1 MAKHRK
7 LRGRGS
13 QYTLLGRSRHDR
25 RYGGASAN
33 VFVLNKGDRTEKGFE
48 QVRIEVD
55 LRRISREILG
65 FAGAVHRGRREI

>member
-1 MAKHRK
+1 MP
-7 LRGRGS
+7 S
-13 QYTLLGRSRHDR
+13 S
-25 RYGGASAN
+25 
-33 VFVLNKGDRTEKGFE
+33 KGDRTEKGFE